1 VDNPLFKAFIF
12 KLRPAYQPPSRK
24 TLSTSMLDTTY
35 NKYKSRM
42 NNIIERYQ
50 GELSLNTD
58 GWTNPRGDSIINYV
72 LVARDEALFVKS
84 VSTGKDRHTG
94 TYIADGLKETIEE
107 LGPQN
112 LCAVTTDN
120 ASNMKSSW
128 NEVQDKYPLI
138 DCIGCGAHMTNL
150 LVEDIMEIPAIHEA
164 FNAVKEV
171 NKYWKES
178 TVRWGLLQYTAEKN
192 EKRTKALQ
200 LPGKTRWQGKLL
212 TCKSSLDNKRW
223 MEQAIVNK
231 EACLGHSP
239 TLDQVAKY
247 DYIRD
252 LILRSVYWEKTQ
264 ELYNILKPFLQV
276 TIALESNKAKLSRLF
291 SWYSWLL
298 NQSAT
303 SKSDLL
309 PRQEALQLIAN
320 RFHKMYTALWLIAY
334 LCDPVARMQR
344 PVEIAKWQLDG
355 MEKYLV
361 QYYKVRGET
370 TDKKASEVY
379 GQLINLKERE
389 GAFAREIAWQS
400 ANEMDAITWWNGL
413 HKEQY
418 PDLTALAR
426 HALSVA
432 PTTGAAERNWSAFG
446 FIHCKRRNR
455 LLNDRV
461 EMLVFI
467 YWNLR
472 ILKAVPDLPSSNNS
486 GDEINDSDGDAAAI
500 EIVEGEEYGED
511 NEEDLYTVDKDLF

>member
-1 VDNPLFKAFIF
+1 
-12 KLRPAYQPPSRK
+12 
-24 TLSTSMLDTTY
+24 MLDTTY